1 MYVEYIHY
9 RALKANSHFVVLSRE
24 WQSLVC
30 DSPGH
35 KQSLCSL
42 IRYSLCWCEGH
53 MSIHCNKH
61 WERPG
66 ASRLLLDADKGRT
79 SARSPKDPRAQP
91 APRAWPAFT
100 DWFQFI
106 NSLWTSHRL
115 PDRSGLSPA
124 TARPRAASLLL
135 GNWAGLGV
143 PCQTHRGLPHNERCA
158 NAVHFSRQTWKS
170 RSTRRQFQLQRP
182 LHREPASLSSPRLG
196 EF

>member
-1 MYVEYIHY
+1 MSILCDKLWEW
-9 RALKANSHFVVLSRE
+9 RALSGSCYMQIKAAQVSALPRTRGPSRP
-24 WQSLVC
+24 L
-30 DSPGH
+30 H
-35 KQSLCSL
+35 
-42 IRYSLCWCEGH
+42 
-53 MSIHCNKH
+53 
-61 WERPG
+61 
-66 ASRLLLDADKGRT
+66 
-79 SARSPKDPRAQP
+79 AR
-91 APRAWPAFT
+91 PAFT

-143 PCQTHRGLPHNERCA
+143 PCQAHHGFPHNERCA
-158 NAVHFSRQTWKS
+158 NVVHFSRQTWKS

-182 LHREPASLSSPRLG
+182 PHGEPASLSSPRLG